1 MPPVSLNH
9 LLKLAMT
16 LPCPSYVHP
25 ELHNMTSFVNS
36 AFTEVKVEN
45 LKMKSFWIYKNDLW
59 CLYEEMEREIC
70 TREEGGRVK
79 IDSEISVCFLPS
91 QGPPGITSNW
101 WSVKRIILRLPRGMI
116 LPTQWFQTSASRN
129 LGGYISVIF
138 RHQFVV
144 ICYNNFRKL
153 KQIYTKIKQRKSW

>member
-16 LPCPSYVHP
+16 LPCPSYVHS

-70 TREEGGRVK
+70 TREEGGHVK
-79 IDSEISVCFLPS
+79 IDSEIGVCFLPS
-91 QGPPGITSNW
+91 QGPPG
-101 WSVKRIILRLPRGMI
+101 
-116 LPTQWFQTSASRN
+116 ASRFWERPGDSPPEMSEGECPADS
-129 LGGYISVIF
+129 LISDFQLLELPFSRENTFLLFEVT
-138 RHQFVV
+138 Q
-144 ICYNNFRKL
+144 L
-153 KQIYTKIKQRKSW
+153 